1 LAGRREWFFAQSSV
15 LSTQRLSIDPDA
27 GTLKPEFEV
36 KMETLLLEIG
46 TEEIPAGYIEP
57 ALKALAAALHEK
69 LAEARIEHGTI
80 KTFGTP
86 RRLAVRIEKVA
97 AKQLPLK
104 TELTGPPMK
113 IGFDASGQPTM
124 AARKFAEK
132 AGVKVDRLTVK
143 DTTKGAYLCAV
154 KQERGQATR
163 TLLKNILSKIILA
176 TPFPKTM
183 RWADLD
189 IAFARP
195 IHTCLALLGSKV
207 IPFKLGNLIAGRYIY
222 GHYFMQPGKIKID
235 SADGYL
241 KRLKDARVLVDLDE
255 RRKAVEREIDRAS
268 KKVGGGILADEELV
282 DIVKNLVEYP
292 VAVAGKFDE
301 EFLQLP
307 DEVLIT
313 AMREHQKYF
322 AVVDA
327 SQRLLPYFI
336 AVNNTMARDMKLVA
350 KGHER
355 VLRARLADAQFFY
368 QGDLEVSNDERVE
381 KLKGVLF
388 QARLGTM
395 YVKIQRVAKIGK
407 FIAKTVDMGLAEGG
421 QEIELKAQVARAA
434 KLCKADLVSQVVGEF
449 PKLQGVMGRIY
460 AKIAGELP
468 TVSAAIEEHYRP
480 TYSGGPL
487 PETIAGAI
495 LSIADKIDSIC
506 GCFSVGLIPT
516 GASDPYALRRQ
527 GIGVIQIMNDNG
539 FSFSLRKLIKKS
551 LSQFELKDPDQFKGL
566 AQKINTF
573 LQNRI
578 IQLLA
583 DQGYAKDAIAA
594 VVAVS
599 IDDVPNLWSRLEAL
613 ETLKSKPDFEPLAVA
628 FKRVVNILRK
638 SGKPERREKPGEVR
652 ENLFEHESES
662 ALLSAYQRVEK
673 EVSDAMDKGLF
684 EKALLNIATLRG
696 PVDAFFDGVM
706 VLAEDKNVRRNR
718 MALLEHIS
726 ALFDNF
732 ADFSKLST

>member
-1 LAGRREWFFAQSSV
+1 
-15 LSTQRLSIDPDA
+15 
-27 GTLKPEFEV
+27 
-36 KMETLLLEIG
+36 METLLLEIG

-57 ALKALAAALHEK
+57 ALRALAAALHEK
-69 LAEARIEHGTI
+69 LTEARIAHGAEKI
-80 KTFGTP
+80 FGTP

-104 TELTGPPMK
+104 TELTGPPVK
-113 IGFDASGQPTM
+113 IGFDESGRPTM
-124 AARKFAEK
+124 AAQKFAEK
-132 AGVKVDRLTVK
+132 AGIKVNRLTVK
-143 DTTKGAYLCAV
+143 NTSKGKYLCAV
-154 KQERGQATR
+154 KQERGQATHS
-163 TLLKNILSKIILA
+163 LLKDILPKVISD

-195 IHTCLALLGSKV
+195 IHSCLALLGSKV
-207 IPFKLGNLIAGRYIY
+207 IPFKLGNVSAARYTY
-222 GHYFMQPGKIKID
+222 GHYFMRPGKIRID
-235 SADGYL
+235 SSDDYL
-241 KRLKDARVLVDLDE
+241 KRLNTARVLVDLDQ
-255 RRKAVEREIDRAS
+255 RRKAVEREIS
-268 KKVGGGILADEELV
+268 KAAQKVGGSILVDEDLV

-292 VAVAGKFDE
+292 AAVVGKFDDD
-301 EFLQLP
+301 FLQLP

-322 AVVDA
+322 AVVDV
-327 SQRLLPYFI
+327 SQKLLPYFV
-336 AVNNTMARDMKLVA
+336 AVNNTVARNMKLVA

-368 QGDLEVSNDERVE
+368 QGDLEVSNDQRVE

-388 QARLGTM
+388 QAQLGTM
-395 YVKIQRVAKIGK
+395 YEKIQRVARIGK
-407 FIAKTVDMGLAEGG
+407 FITKAVDLGLADGS
-421 QEIELKAQVARAA
+421 QEIELRSQIARAA
-434 KLCKADLVSQVVGEF
+434 KLCKSDLVSQVVGEF

-460 AKIAGELP
+460 AKIGGELT
-468 TVSAAIEEHYRP
+468 TVSVAIEEHYRP

-487 PETIAGAI
+487 PETLVGSI

-527 GIGVIQIMNDNG
+527 GIGIVQIMNDKG

-551 LSQFELKDPDQFKGL
+551 LSQFELKDPDEIKAL
-566 AQKINTF
+566 TQKVYTF

-583 DQGYAKDAIAA
+583 DRGYAKDSIAA

-599 IDDVPNLWSRLEAL
+599 IDHVPNLWSRLEAI
-613 ETLKSKPDFEPLAVA
+613 EALKSKPDFEPLAVA

-638 SGKPERREKPGEVR
+638 SGNLEGKASVGEVKVD
-652 ENLFEHESES
+652 LFEHASES
-662 ALLSAYQRVEK
+662 ALFNAYRKVEK
-673 EVSDAMDKGLF
+673 GVSEAMDKGLF
-684 EKALLNIATLRG
+684 EKALLDIATLRG

-706 VLAEDKNVRRNR
+706 VLAEDQNVRRNR
-718 MALLEHIS
+718 MALLGHIAS
-726 ALFDNF
+726 LFGSF
-732 ADFSKLST
+732 ADFSRLST

>member
-1 LAGRREWFFAQSSV
+1 M
-15 LSTQRLSIDPDA
+15 D
-27 GTLKPEFEV
+27 
-36 KMETLLLEIG
+36 TLLLEIG
-46 TEEIPAGYIEP
+46 TEEIPAGYIHP
-57 ALKALAAALHEK
+57 ALKALAAMLQKKMTA
-69 LAEARIEHGTI
+69 ARIEHGSAEI
-80 KTFGTP
+80 FGTP

-104 TELTGPPMK
+104 TELTGPPVK
-113 IGFDASGQPTM
+113 VGFDESGKPTM
-124 AARKFAEK
+124 AAKKFAEK
-132 AGVKVDRLTVK
+132 AGVKIDQLSVK
-143 DTTKGAYLCAV
+143 ETRKGTYLCAL

-163 TLLKNILSKIILA
+163 TLLKEILPKVILA

-195 IHTCLALLGSKV
+195 IHSFLALLGSKV
-207 IPFKLGNLIAGRYIY
+207 IQFKLGNVSAGRTSY

-235 SADGYL
+235 SADDYL
-241 KRLKDARVLVDLDE
+241 IRLKEALVVVDLAE
-255 RRKAVEREIDRAS
+255 RRKAVEREITKAA
-268 KKVGGGILADEELV
+268 KKVGGSILRDEELV
-282 DIVKNLVEYP
+282 DIVNNLVEYP
-292 VAVAGKFDE
+292 VAVAGEFDK
-301 EFLQLP
+301 EFLELP

-322 AVVDA
+322 AVVNK
-327 SQRLLPYFI
+327 SHQLLPYFI
-336 AVNNTMARDMKLVA
+336 AVNNTKARDMKLVT

-368 QGDLEVSNDERVE
+368 QGDLKVSNDERVE
-381 KLKGVLF
+381 KLKRVLF

-395 YVKIQRVAKIGK
+395 YQKIQRVAKIGK
-407 FIAKTVDMGLAEGG
+407 FIAKAVDVGLAGAKQTNG
-421 QEIELKAQVARAA
+421 LKTQVVRAA

-449 PKLQGVMGRIY
+449 PKLQGVMGRVY
-460 AKIAGELP
+460 AAIAGELP
-468 TVSAAIEEHYRP
+468 TVSVAIEEHYRP

-487 PETIAGAI
+487 PQTITGCV

-506 GCFSVGLIPT
+506 GCFSAGLIPT

-527 GIGVIQIMNDNG
+527 GIGIIQIMNDKG

-551 LSQFELKDPDQFKGL
+551 LSQFELKGPDEL
-566 AQKINTF
+566 NALTQKVDTF

-583 DQGYAKDAIAA
+583 DQGYTKDAIAA
-594 VVAVS
+594 VVDVS
-599 IDDVPNLWSRLEAL
+599 IDHVPNLWSRLEAL
-613 ETLKSKPDFEPLAVA
+613 ESLKAKPDFEPLAVA
-628 FKRVVNILRK
+628 FKRVVNILKK
-638 SGKPERREKPGEVR
+638 SGKMEMEGQARLGEVQ

-662 ALLSAYQRVEK
+662 ALFGAYQKVEK
-673 EVSDAMDKGLF
+673 KVSDAMDKGLF
-684 EKALLNIATLRG
+684 EKALLDIATLRG

-706 VLAEDKNVRRNR
+706 VMAEDQNVRRNR
-718 MALLEHIS
+718 MALLGHI
-726 ALFDNF
+726 AILFGKF

>member
-1 LAGRREWFFAQSSV
+1 
-15 LSTQRLSIDPDA
+15 
-27 GTLKPEFEV
+27 
-36 KMETLLLEIG
+36 METFLLEIG

-57 ALKALAAALHEK
+57 ALRALAEALHEK
-69 LAEARIEHGTI
+69 LAEARIEHGSI
-80 KTFGTP
+80 RTFGTP

-104 TELTGPPMK
+104 TELTGPPAK
-113 IGFDASGQPTM
+113 IGFDESGRPTM
-124 AARKFAEK
+124 AARKFAER
-132 AGVKVDRLTVK
+132 AGVKIDRLTVK
-143 DTTKGAYLCAV
+143 DTEKGAYLCAV
-154 KQERGQATR
+154 KQERGQATH
-163 TLLKNILSKIILA
+163 TLLKDMLPKVISN

-195 IHTCLALLGSKV
+195 IHSCLALLGARV
-207 IPFKLGNLIAGRYIY
+207 ISFKLGNISAGRYSY

-235 SADGYL
+235 SSADYV
-241 KRLKDARVLVDLDE
+241 KRLKDAQVLVDPDE
-255 RRKAVEREIDRAS
+255 RRKAVEREITRAA
-268 KKVGGGILADEELV
+268 KKVGGSILADEELV
-282 DIVKNLVEYP
+282 DIVNNLVEYP

-301 EFLQLP
+301 DFLQLP

-327 SQRLLPYFI
+327 SQKLLPYFI
-336 AVNNTMARDMKLVA
+336 AVNNTVARNMKLVA

-368 QGDLEVSNDERVE
+368 QGDLEISNDQRVE

-388 QARLGTM
+388 QAQLGTM
-395 YVKIQRVAKIGK
+395 YAKIQRVAKIGK
-407 FIAKTVDMGLAEGG
+407 FIAKAVDLGLDEASRET
-421 QEIELKAQVARAA
+421 ELKAQIGRAA

-480 TYSGGPL
+480 TFSGGPL
-487 PETIAGAI
+487 PETITGSI
-495 LSIADKIDSIC
+495 LSIADKMDSIC
-506 GCFSVGLIPT
+506 GCFSVGLVPT

-527 GIGVIQIMNDNG
+527 GIGIIQIMNDKG

-551 LSQFELKDPDQFKGL
+551 LGQFDLQNPDQFEALTHKVY
-566 AQKINTF
+566 TF

-578 IQLLA
+578 VQLLA

-599 IDDVPNLWSRLEAL
+599 IDHVPNLWSRLEAL
-613 ETLKSKPDFEPLAVA
+613 EALKSKPDFEPLAVA

-638 SGKPERREKPGEVR
+638 SGKPERQERLFEVK
-652 ENLFEHESES
+652 ENLFEHDSES
-662 ALLSAYQRVEK
+662 ALLGAYQKVQKR
-673 EVSDAMDKGLF
+673 VSDAMNRGLF
-684 EKALLNIATLRG
+684 EQALLDIATLRG
-696 PVDAFFDGVM
+696 PVDEFFDGVM
-706 VLAEDKNVRRNR
+706 VLAEDKDVRRNR
-718 MALLEHIS
+718 MALLGHIA
-726 ALFDNF
+726 ALFGNF